1 MNYSG
6 MIKYLPAV
14 LLFCSCTESGLL
26 LRERERFAVHFSASG
41 IGMEVTT
48 RASSPLSDN
57 TTLRILA
64 FRRVGQSPDLQAD
77 EYMGEGTYRASSGNG
92 SLTPVHSLLLRA
104 GSYDFYALTPETA
117 TASGGGGGSGIPGG
131 GGGTTA
137 PPYTVSVGHGMDY
150 ATSLTEVE
158 DVRSAR
164 RFLKK
169 VDRGIDIDALTFYPL
184 NKHTSPE
191 DISGYLKPLLA
202 GQSMGVIS
210 EAGCP
215 AVADPGADVV
225 AIAQRKNLKVVPL
238 VGPSSIIMSVMGSG
252 FNGQSFAFHGYLPI
266 EPGERAKRIKVLEQR
281 VYAEDQTQ
289 LFIETPYR
297 NNKMAEDILKNCRP
311 QTKLCIAAN
320 ITCEGEYIKT
330 KTIKEWQGKLPDLS
344 KIPCIFL
351 IYK

>member
-1 MNYSG
+1 M
-6 MIKYLPAV
+6 
-14 LLFCSCTESGLL
+14 
-26 LRERERFAVHFSASG
+26 
-41 IGMEVTT
+41 
-48 RASSPLSDN
+48 
-57 TTLRILA
+57 
-64 FRRVGQSPDLQAD
+64 
-77 EYMGEGTYRASSGNG
+77 
-92 SLTPVHSLLLRA
+92 
-104 GSYDFYALTPETA
+104 ETA
-117 TASGGGGGSGIPGG
+117 LYLLPVTLGDTSIESVLPSYNKEIILGIR
-131 GGGTTA
+131 
-137 PPYTVSVGHGMDY
+137 HFI
-150 ATSLTEVE
+150 VE

-169 VDRGIDIDALTFYPL
+169 VEREIDIDALTFYTL

-191 DISGYLKPLLA
+191 EISGYLKPLA
-202 GQSMGVIS
+202 QGHSMGVIS

-225 AIAQRKNLKVVPL
+225 AIAQQKNMKVVPL

-266 EPGERAKRIKVLEQR
+266 EPGERGKKIKMLEQR
-281 VYAEDQTQ
+281 VYAEQQTQ

-297 NNKMAEDILKNCRP
+297 NNKMVDDILNNCRP

-330 KTIKEWQGKLPDLS
+330 KTVKEWRGKVPELS

-351 IYK
+351 LYK